1 MLYAGRL
8 SFRADS
14 TDKKRSSL
22 RMIRLKK
29 ILLYAVPAVVMLSVW
44 SVLTAIADDMGPLAD
59 SLPAMLPAPEGKA
72 KLKALLKAAKS
83 ARDTSCGM
91 DAEQQACN
99 RFLREARLQKDKDM
113 EAEALL
119 LLLLCYHNYNDK
131 ERFLA
136 ISKEAGRFYL
146 DNGYEEH
153 YWEYLFLE
161 LNILHTSNNQG
172 KGMELIAELYDRAKS
187 MNYAYGLALASC
199 RLGTAYQLA
208 KENEAAKAAFL
219 EAWSYVKQVEDPQKR
234 AKVVYYCGQALVLEY
249 NRTHQYEQSLAVLR
263 EWSEN
268 IEACRAWAVEN
279 GESTFTSDISQIHC
293 DMFRAETCA
302 LTGDFEEADK
312 CLARVAAVVDSYPP
326 LVKNYYLHTR
336 RIIHLQKGEYE
347 EALAV
352 SAQLKD
358 YYAEKGEVLMYHS
371 MAADMRETL
380 KSLGRYE
387 EAVVLGDQI
396 MMLSDSLYN
405 VECLRQLNE
414 LSTIYEVDK
423 LKAQKQRQR
432 LIIISVSAGCL
443 LLAVIIAIY
452 IIYSYNLRRKNVS
465 LYNRIREMTR
475 AEKEAERMLGLVPG
489 AELTRGMKLFREL
502 TQLMCNEK
510 LFLDPQVDRHS
521 VAVRLGTNENYLAN
535 AIHEGAADTTFA
547 NYISDLRL
555 AYSLELLTL
564 NPDMTLE
571 ALAQE
576 SGFASYSPFFRAFV
590 KKYGMSP
597 SEYRKLFA
605 AKSL

>member
-1 MLYAGRL
+1 M
-8 SFRADS
+8 
-14 TDKKRSSL
+14 T
-22 RMIRLKK
+22 RLKK
-29 ILLYAVPAVVMLSVW
+29 ILLYAMPAAVMLSAA
-44 SVLTAIADDMGPLAD
+44 SGFTAFAGDAGRRPD
-59 SLPAMLPAPEGKA
+59 SLHTALPALEGKA
-72 KLKALLKAAKS
+72 KLKALLQTAKY
-83 ARDTSCGM
+83 ARDTSSGM
-91 DAEQQACN
+91 DAEEEAVN
-99 RFLREARLQKDKDM
+99 RLLKEARLQKDKDM

-119 LLLLCYHNYNDK
+119 LLLLCYNNYNDK
-131 ERFLA
+131 ERYLA
-136 ISKEAGRFYL
+136 ISEEAGRFYL
-146 DNGYEEH
+146 DNGYMEH

-161 LNILHTSNNQG
+161 VNLLHTSNDQE
-172 KGMELIAELYDRAKS
+172 KVLKLIGELYDRAKS

-199 RLGTAYQLA
+199 RLGTAYQIA
-208 KENEAAKAAFL
+208 KEYDAARAAFL
-219 EAWSYVKQVEDPQKR
+219 EAWSYVEQVKDPQKR

-249 NRTHQYEQSLAVLR
+249 NRTHQYEQSLAVLE

-268 IEACRAWAVEN
+268 IETCRAWAEEN
-279 GESTFTSDISQIHC
+279 NESTFTSDISQVHC
-293 DMFRAETCA
+293 DMFRAETYA
-302 LTGDFEEADK
+302 FTGNYQAADK
-312 CLARVAAVVDSYPP
+312 YLARVAAVVDGYPP
-326 LVKNYYLHTR
+326 LVKNYYLHTK
-336 RIIHLQKGEYE
+336 RIIHKQKGEYA

-352 SAQLKD
+352 SARLKD
-358 YYAEKGEVLMYHS
+358 YYAEKGEVLMYNS
-371 MAADMRETL
+371 VAADMWESL
-380 KSLGRYE
+380 KSLGRYK
-387 EAVVLGDQI
+387 EAVVLGDEI

-452 IIYSYNLRRKNVS
+452 IIYSYNLRRKTVS

-489 AELTRGMKLFREL
+489 TELSRGMKLFREL
-502 TQLMCNEK
+502 TQLMYNEK
-510 LFLDPQVDRHS
+510 LFLDPEVDRHT
-521 VAVRLGTNENYLAN
+521 VAVRLGTNESYLVN

-555 AYSLELLTL
+555 AYSLDLLTG

-576 SGFASYSPFFRAFV
+576 SGYASYSPFFRAFV

-597 SEYRKLFA
+597 SEYRRLFA

>member
-1 MLYAGRL
+1 M
-8 SFRADS
+8 
-14 TDKKRSSL
+14 T
-22 RMIRLKK
+22 RLKK
-29 ILLYAVPAVVMLSVW
+29 ILLYILPAAVMLSAA
-44 SVLTAIADDMGPLAD
+44 SGSTAFAGDAGRRPD
-59 SLPAMLPAPEGKA
+59 SLHTVLPALEGKA
-72 KLKALLKAAKS
+72 KLKALLQTAKY
-83 ARDTSCGM
+83 ARDASSGM
-91 DAEQQACN
+91 DAEEEAVN
-99 RFLREARLQKDKDM
+99 RLLKEARLQKDKDM

-119 LLLLCYHNYNDK
+119 LLLLCYNNYNDK
-131 ERFLA
+131 ERYLA
-136 ISKEAGRFYL
+136 ISEEAGRFYL
-146 DNGYEEH
+146 DNGYMEH

-161 LNILHTSNNQG
+161 VNLLHTSNDQE
-172 KGMELIAELYDRAKS
+172 KVLKLIGELYDRAKS

-199 RLGTAYQLA
+199 RLGTAYQIA
-208 KENEAAKAAFL
+208 KEYDAARAAFL
-219 EAWSYVKQVEDPQKR
+219 EAWSYVEQVEDPRKR

-249 NRTHQYEQSLAVLR
+249 NRTHQYEQSLAVLE

-268 IEACRAWAVEN
+268 IETCRAWAVEN
-279 GESTFTSDISQIHC
+279 NESTFTSDISQIHC
-293 DMFRAETCA
+293 DMFRAETYTF
-302 LTGDFEEADK
+302 TGNFEAADK
-312 CLARVAAVVDSYPP
+312 YLARVAAVVDSYPP
-326 LVKNYYLHTR
+326 LVKNYYLHTK
-336 RIIHLQKGEYE
+336 RIIHKQKGEYA

-352 SAQLKD
+352 SARLKD
-358 YYAEKGEVLMYHS
+358 YYAEKGEVLMYSS
-371 MAADMRETL
+371 MAADMWESL
-380 KSLGRYE
+380 KSLGRYK
-387 EAVVLGDQI
+387 EAVVLGDEI

-423 LKAQKQRQR
+423 LKAQKQRQQ

-489 AELTRGMKLFREL
+489 TELSRGMKLFREL
-502 TQLMCNEK
+502 TQLMYNEK
-510 LFLDPQVDRHS
+510 LFLDPEVDRHS
-521 VAVRLGTNENYLAN
+521 VAVRLGTNESYLVN
-535 AIHEGAADTTFA
+535 AIHEGASDTTFA

-555 AYSLELLTL
+555 AYSLDLLTG

-576 SGFASYSPFFRAFV
+576 SGYASYSPFFRAFV

-597 SEYRKLFA
+597 SEYRRLFS